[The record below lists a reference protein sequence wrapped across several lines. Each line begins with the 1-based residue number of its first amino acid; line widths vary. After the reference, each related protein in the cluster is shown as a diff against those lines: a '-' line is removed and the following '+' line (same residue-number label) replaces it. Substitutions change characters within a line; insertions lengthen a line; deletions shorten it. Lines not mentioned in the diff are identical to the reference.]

1 MATSALFQSL
11 VVAVVAIVIGGLA
24 LMAVRRLL
32 TARVPLIASLLG
44 VVVTIAIIGVAAS
57 SAGYGRVGTPV
68 WLVWAAFLGFVC
80 VQRHPRETRSLLR
93 GLALAAGCASLY
105 AAFEANLMAVIFG
118 IGVSGL
124 LLKISTSNGRASEI
138 DERAV

>member
-1 MATSALFQSL
+1 MSTTALLQAL

-32 TARVPLIASLLG
+32 TPRMPLIAALLG

-57 SAGYGRVGTPV
+57 SVGFDVVGTPI
-68 WLVWAAFLGFVC
+68 WLILGAFLGFVG
-80 VQRHPRETRSLLR
+80 VQRHPRETRSFLR

-105 AAFEANLMAVIFG
+105 AAWEANLMAVIFG
-118 IGVSGL
+118 IGVTGL
-124 LLKISTSNGRASEI
+124 LLKVSTSNGSASEVN
-138 DERAV
+138 ERAV